1 MESESKKGTRVAISA
16 CPPWRLNTK
25 TKALLPD
32 SLTFVSWS
40 LGSSTFLH
48 SARERTLR
56 VDRGGTGQLDVPSYH
71 QARQAYNVAPGI
83 GTWRKLRI
91 DMGDPIDIP
100 GGELSIA
107 PDKSAPLLVVFG
119 GIPVSQ
125 TEFDG
130 IKRKKPIYVL
140 SGVYMWNYMSAL
152 KSKFHIFV
160 AANTDVHGDKA
171 YDALLTAL
179 TANGIDPSQ
188 SKPIL
193 YLFSGGY
200 KPGIELLGGSGAD
213 RFSSIFL
220 VDIWMGFGK
229 KNPTPFVPNF
239 YKHLVNAHADMITY
253 VFTSFGANNDDA
265 RDSIAKKLGSQKA
278 ILVGH
283 QGVEDGM
290 QTHLRTNTV
299 AVGMLP

>member
-1 MESESKKGTRVAISA
+1 M
-16 CPPWRLNTK
+16 
-25 TKALLPD
+25 
-32 SLTFVSWS
+32 
-40 LGSSTFLH
+40 
-48 SARERTLR
+48 
-56 VDRGGTGQLDVPSYH
+56 
-71 QARQAYNVAPGI
+71 APGI
-83 GTWRKLRI
+83 GTWRKVRI

-130 IKRKKPIYVL
+130 IEREKPVYVS
-140 SGVYMWNYMSAL
+140 SGVYMWRYMNGL
-152 KSKFHIFV
+152 KSRFHIFV

-179 TANGIDPSQ
+179 KANGIDPSQ

-200 KPGIELLGGSGAD
+200 KPGMELLGGDSAD

-229 KNPTPFVPNF
+229 KNPSPVVPNF
-239 YKHLVNAHADMITY
+239 YKHLVNAHSDMITY

-265 RDSIAKKLGSQKA
+265 RDTIAKTLHSQKA
-278 ILVGH
+278 VLVKG
-283 QGVEDGM
+283 QAGEDGT

-299 AVGMLP
+299 AVGLLP